1 MVTQFSLKER
11 IAIANGPILKHS
23 NLWSSLHPTP
33 SLHVL
38 SGHISFPFHPAGSF
52 FIYSLKLHIC
62 SPALWLCPVTSPTFP
77 KYLSS
82 ILITWE
88 SPGKL
93 EMPSPWHKPD
103 QWNQNLFGTKIFF
116 TDPRDIPAWPQ
127 GPWSSLNVHWYWRT
141 ISAVYININKTND
154 KMFGAEFM
162 WGWYR
167 R

>member
-1 MVTQFSLKER
+1 MFSLTTNRVLFKKSELQPFTQAKITDKSNETGAPLIKQLISLRKIIIEFCAHVISPLLSTSMVTQFSLKER

-82 ILITWE
+82 ILIT
-88 SPGKL
+88 
-93 EMPSPWHKPD
+93 
-103 QWNQNLFGTKIFF
+103 
-116 TDPRDIPAWPQ
+116 
-127 GPWSSLNVHWYWRT
+127 
-141 ISAVYININKTND
+141 
-154 KMFGAEFM
+154 
-162 WGWYR
+162 
-167 R
+167 